1 MRAEL
6 LKIRRLPTPALLLAL
21 VLLAPAVAA
30 LIVYF
35 VKPDD
40 PSWYH
45 VAPMTTAETVC
56 QIAAVV
62 FGVWVIGIEFA
73 QGTLRRALTAEP
85 RRVHLIVNK
94 MVVVAVVT
102 LAGAALA
109 ALVAYWL
116 GALAADLRDVDYAA
130 GTAAKLGVVLVV
142 GAVLVALLSFA
153 LGLLSE
159 SLTGGIVLAFA
170 VLFVLNGVLS
180 FISAIRDYTFGAA
193 LASITDAADPDTASA
208 LGLWGGIGVA
218 LAWVAVLM
226 VPALYRFTR
235 SDFK

>member
-30 LIVYF
+30 AIVYI

-40 PSWYH
+40 PAWYH
-45 VAPMTTAETVC
+45 VAPMTTAATTC

-62 FGVWVIGIEFA
+62 FGVWLIGIEFA

-85 RRVHLIVNK
+85 RRVHLVLNK
-94 MVVVAVVT
+94 LVVVT
-102 LAGAALA
+102 LVTLGAA
-109 ALVAYWL
+109 ALSALIAYWL
-116 GALAADLRDVDYAA
+116 GALAADLRSVDYDA
-130 GTAAKLGVVLVV
+130 GTAAKLGVVLVI
-142 GAVLVALLSFA
+142 GTVLVALLSFA

-180 FISAIRDYTFGAA
+180 FVRAIRDYTFGAA
-193 LASITDAADPDTASA
+193 LDSISDAVDPDTASA

-226 VPALYRFTR
+226 VPALYRFSR
-235 SDFK
+235 SDF